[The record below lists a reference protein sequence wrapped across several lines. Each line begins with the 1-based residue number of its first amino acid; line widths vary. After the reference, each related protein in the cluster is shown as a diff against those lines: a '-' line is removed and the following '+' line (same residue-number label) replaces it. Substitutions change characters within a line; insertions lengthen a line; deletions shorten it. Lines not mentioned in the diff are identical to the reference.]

1 KSQYP
6 KTSIHFSVQD
16 QSSKKPYRGLL
27 SRRSLAQKFSLLD
40 TVIVQD
46 TRERQRQRS
55 VNQAFGELRLLLP
68 TYPPDKKLSKHEILR
83 SSIKYIHV
91 LEAILKYQEEVDGLP
106 PAAMSTPESQK
117 RTHLCRDRT
126 KQLRTM
132 ITADE
137 RLVDL
142 EHADDIALVLEQE
155 KAQVFLDDLT
165 SHPVISMRF
174 AFPKFHLQLKGRYQ
188 DTLERFN
195 YFRCIS
201 SDCSV
206 IILASYD
213 NKAPSVRLTKR
224 SIPSSMECS
233 RENLSNN
240 ETDVADMRGETPRRW
255 QPFRSLK
262 SAVRGCLSPPRNKTC
277 CEFKGHNLSIDAESL
292 PSPST
297 DNQTKTHS
305 GARFVSTG
313 FSLIGYT
320 FFLQLGL
327 HLMTFV
333 LKGLAYHRLD
343 TASLGLVNV
352 RLGLFYTTLMF
363 ISRDAF
369 RRAFLSRGGQLLIQ
383 ANSSVDE
390 DSEESIRLASRGR
403 RRRPLS
409 RLAGLIDLAW
419 AILPLGMITA
429 VILLTVWIRVL
440 PSPSSL
446 ASKHGEMMLPVEVLQ
461 ERYVNCLLVYA
472 LSGLFELSTEPF
484 WLICQL
490 SHLIGSRIVIEAL
503 ANLARA
509 VGIAIAIFTVS
520 SDYAIYSL
528 ALPQIL
534 HGTTLLVAYLIYFS
548 YTLRKRGDDGD
559 CGDRALEGVHRFRD
573 IFPRV
578 SKYEIDRPALKLA
591 RSLFGQGLLKQL
603 LTEGELYLISA
614 FNLLSFTNQGIYD
627 MVNNIGSIATRLLFL
642 PMEESCHFV
651 FNQCLVRNI
660 PPNQQDPELLNSVFR
675 IFRTVLRTCS
685 LVAWIGVTFAQ
696 ANSCL
701 LLTVYVGPALGE
713 NVLAVSLLRLYAAY
727 VLLLAWNG
735 STEAFLNAAMSSHEV
750 SKHNERLIIFSF
762 VFLGANWLFVPWLGA
777 HGFVVANCINMFS
790 RIAYSC
796 YYINRFVTSTGSTPQ
811 TDEYSLRSV
820 GKDNKELENDSREA
834 VCGFSLLQLMFPSV
848 KESIVLLLSLAVTLV
863 SEHFF
868 CCTYGIP
875 SAALHATI
883 TACALCITLFV
894 MFREESDLLQ
904 ILRKEVLRK
913 KIE

>member
-1 KSQYP
+1 M
-6 KTSIHFSVQD
+6 
-16 QSSKKPYRGLL
+16 
-27 SRRSLAQKFSLLD
+27 
-40 TVIVQD
+40 
-46 TRERQRQRS
+46 ER
-55 VNQAFGELRLLLP
+55 
-68 TYPPDKKLSKHEILR
+68 
-83 SSIKYIHV
+83 
-91 LEAILKYQEEVDGLP
+91 
-106 PAAMSTPESQK
+106 
-117 RTHLCRDRT
+117 
-126 KQLRTM
+126 
-132 ITADE
+132 
-137 RLVDL
+137 
-142 EHADDIALVLEQE
+142 
-155 KAQVFLDDLT
+155 
-165 SHPVISMRF
+165 
-174 AFPKFHLQLKGRYQ
+174 
-188 DTLERFN
+188 
-195 YFRCIS
+195 
-201 SDCSV
+201 
-206 IILASYD
+206 
-213 NKAPSVRLTKR
+213 
-224 SIPSSMECS
+224 S
-233 RENLSNN
+233 REDLSNN
-240 ETDVADMRGETPRRW
+240 EADAADMRDETPRRW
-255 QPFRSLK
+255 QRFRSLK
-262 SAVRGCLSPPRNKTC
+262 SAVRGCLSPPRNRTC
-277 CEFKGHNLSIDAESL
+277 CEFKERNRPSDAESL

-297 DNQTKTHS
+297 DSQTKTHS

-333 LKGLAYHRLD
+333 LNGLAYHRLD

-383 ANSSVDE
+383 ADTSVDE
-390 DSEESIRLASRGR
+390 DFEESARLSSRGR
-403 RRRPLS
+403 TRRPLS

-419 AILPLGMITA
+419 AILPLGMITS
-429 VILLTVWIRVL
+429 VILLTIWIRVL

-446 ASKHGEMMLPVEVLQ
+446 ASKHGELMLPVEVLQ

-534 HGTTLLVAYLIYFS
+534 HGTTLFVAYLIYFS
-548 YTLRKRGDDGD
+548 YTLRKRGDDD
-559 CGDRALEGVHRFRD
+559 DRDGRVLEGVRRFRD

-603 LTEGELYLISA
+603 LTEGERYLISA
-614 FNLLSFTNQGIYD
+614 FNLLSFTDQGIYD

-651 FNQCLVRNI
+651 FNQCLVRNT
-660 PPNQQDPELLNSVFR
+660 PPNQQDPELLKSVFR

-701 LLTVYVGPALGE
+701 LLTVYVGRTLGE

-750 SKHNERLIIFSF
+750 VKHNERLIIFSF

-796 YYINRFVTSTGSTPQ
+796 YYINRFVTSTGSTSQ
-811 TDEYSLRSV
+811 TDECSLRSV
-820 GKDNKELENDSREA
+820 GKDHMELENDSREA
-834 VCGFSLLQLMFPSV
+834 VCGFSLLRLMFPSV

-875 SAALHATI
+875 WAALHATI
-883 TACALCITLFV
+883 TACALSITLFV
-894 MFREESDLLQ
+894 TFREELDLLQ
-904 ILRKEVLRK
+904 ILRTEVFRK
-913 KIE
+913 KTE

>member
-1 KSQYP
+1 MSLVINTAEKL
-6 KTSIHFSVQD
+6 HDRF
-16 QSSKKPYRGLL
+16 
-27 SRRSLAQKFSLLD
+27 SRR
-40 TVIVQD
+40 
-46 TRERQRQRS
+46 
-55 VNQAFGELRLLLP
+55 
-68 TYPPDKKLSKHEILR
+68 Y
-83 SSIKYIHV
+83 SS
-91 LEAILKYQEEVDGLP
+91 
-106 PAAMSTPESQK
+106 SQMA
-117 RTHLCRDRT
+117 TCDYYVVH
-126 KQLRTM
+126 
-132 ITADE
+132 
-137 RLVDL
+137 
-142 EHADDIALVLEQE
+142 
-155 KAQVFLDDLT
+155 
-165 SHPVISMRF
+165 
-174 AFPKFHLQLKGRYQ
+174 
-188 DTLERFN
+188 
-195 YFRCIS
+195 
-201 SDCSV
+201 
-206 IILASYD
+206 
-213 NKAPSVRLTKR
+213 
-224 SIPSSMECS
+224 
-233 RENLSNN
+233 
-240 ETDVADMRGETPRRW
+240 ETDVADMIDETPRRW
-255 QPFRSLK
+255 QRFRSLK
-262 SAVRGCLSPPRNKTC
+262 SAVRGCLSPPRNRTC
-277 CEFKGHNLSIDAESL
+277 CEFKGHNRPSDTESM
-292 PSPST
+292 PNPST
-297 DNQTKTHS
+297 DSQTKTHS

-327 HLMTFV
+327 HLMTFF
-333 LKGLAYHRLD
+333 LNGLAYHRLD

-383 ANSSVDE
+383 ADSSVAE
-390 DSEESIRLASRGR
+390 DSEESVRLASRGR
-403 RRRPLS
+403 TRRPLS

-419 AILPLGMITA
+419 AI
-429 VILLTVWIRVL
+429 
-440 PSPSSL
+440 SL

-534 HGTTLLVAYLIYFS
+534 HGTTLFVAYLIYFS
-548 YTLRKRGDDGD
+548 YTLRKRGGDGD
-559 CGDRALEGVHRFRD
+559 CGGRSLEGVHRFRD

-603 LTEGELYLISA
+603 LTEGERYLISA

-660 PPNQQDPELLNSVFR
+660 PPNQQDPELLKSVFR

-696 ANSCL
+696 ANSRL
-701 LLTVYVGPALGE
+701 LLTVYVGPTLGE

-750 SKHNERLIIFSF
+750 AKHNERLIIFSF

-777 HGFVVANCINMFS
+777 HGFVVANCINMLS
-790 RIAYSC
+790 RITYSC

-811 TDEYSLRSV
+811 TDECSLRSI
-820 GKDNKELENDSREA
+820 GKDNMELESDSREA
-834 VCGFSLLQLMFPSV
+834 VCGFSLLRLMFPSV
-848 KESIVLLLSLAVTLV
+848 KESIALLLSLAVTLV
-863 SEHFF
+863 SEP
-868 CCTYGIP
+868 CTGNRLLYYHMPAMKHPIGKPTAPLASNKMSNRPFRFDGALCRMPAGLWATGVILLTSRAAISDIFGVREFALCTHAG
-875 SAALHATI
+875 SAAYNAPQ
-883 TACALCITLFV
+883 TANGPSRLQEVYIPISQSHERPRSLCALKRTINSLFPEV
-894 MFREESDLLQ
+894 FEYVIGAVESTRTKFTQNELACSTDDIHPSHASKSGESNRDLLMNKPVSLSQ
-904 ILRKEVLRK
+904 LVELSCCSVRSVYTFA
-913 KIE
+913 